1 VIAPGQSE
9 ATPRVRADI
18 SGEKSGKRESGKAGK
33 TLTRIAPISTNYL
46 TVPFC
51 RHCGV
56 AANCLSS
63 VAVLQRMGCSPPSKK
78 TSLGLKAAV
87 VGVAV
92 EVRRRCGGGPG
103 DGQLEQRFETTG
115 GGAKEGP
122 REVEK
127 EKSETL
133 LRLLAWWPT
142 IGESRC
148 CPCGPWGVE
157 LNGAQIHGM
166 KEFYLRRMEPQ
177 R

>member
-1 VIAPGQSE
+1 MIAPGQSE

-92 EVRRRCGGGPG
+92 EVRRRCGGG
-103 DGQLEQRFETTG
+103 
-115 GGAKEGP
+115 AA
-122 REVEK
+122 EVLVMGSWSNVSK
-127 EKSETL
+127 
-133 LRLLAWWPT
+133 LLAVARKKAQGKWKKKKVRPFYDSWRGGLPSANPDVVHA
-142 IGESRC
+142 GH
-148 CPCGPWGVE
+148 GA
-157 LNGAQIHGM
+157 LNSTGRKSMG
-166 KEFYLRRMEPQ
+166 
-177 R
+177 